1 MRNLVA
7 TVSVAFLLSACA
19 LFPSYFDYNE
29 QARLVDIIELTKT
42 DAVCATDEI
51 KSVSRDIRQKTDW
64 LITYS
69 SSLPDNVKIQEMNKQ
84 LSDIVGDFDRRYQT
98 DKPPSKF
105 FCSAKIKNI
114 NEAARKMLS
123 VSGRRPR
130 A

>member
-7 TVSVAFLLSACA
+7 IVSVAFALSACA

-69 SSLPDNVKIQEMNKQ
+69 SSLPDNAKIQEMNKQ
-84 LSDIVGDFDRRYQT
+84 LSDIVGDFDRRYQS

>member
-1 MRNLVA
+1 MKNLVA

-29 QARLVDIIELTKT
+29 QARLVDIIQLTKT
-42 DAVCATDEI
+42 DSVCSTEEI
-51 KSVSRDIRQKTDW
+51 KTVSRDIRQKVDW
-64 LITYS
+64 LTTYS
-69 SSLPDNVKIQEMNKQ
+69 ASLPDNSKIQEMNRN
-84 LSDIVGDFDRRYQT
+84 LSEIVGDFDLRYQS

>member
-1 MRNLVA
+1 MRNFVA
-7 TVSVAFLLSACA
+7 AVSVAILLSACA
-19 LFPSYFDYNE
+19 IFPSHFDYNE

-42 DAVCATDEI
+42 DAVCSTDEI
-51 KSVSRDIRQKTDW
+51 KTVSREIRQKVDW
-64 LITYS
+64 LNTYS
-69 SSLPDNVKIQEMNKQ
+69 ASLPNNSKIQEMNRN
-84 LSDIVGDFDRRYQT
+84 LSEIVGDFDQRYRG

-114 NEAARKMLS
+114 NEAAHKMLS

>member
-7 TVSVAFLLSACA
+7 IVSIAFALSACA

-84 LSDIVGDFDRRYQT
+84 LSDIVGDFDRRYQS

-130 A
+130 S

>member
-1 MRNLVA
+1 MKNLTA

-19 LFPSYFDYNE
+19 IFPSYFDYNE

-42 DAVCATDEI
+42 DAVCSTDEI
-51 KSVSRDIRQKTDW
+51 KTVSKDIRKNVDW
-64 LITYS
+64 LLTYS
-69 SSLPDNVKIQEMNKQ
+69 SSLPNNSKVQEMEKN
-84 LSDIVGDFDRRYQT
+84 LSEIVGDFDKRYQG

>member
-1 MRNLVA
+1 MRNLLA
-7 TVSVAFLLSACA
+7 IVSVAFALSACA

-51 KSVSRDIRQKTDW
+51 KSVSREIRQKTDW

>member
-1 MRNLVA
+1 MKNLVA
-7 TVSVAFLLSACA
+7 TVSVVFLLSACA

-42 DAVCATDEI
+42 DAVCATEEI
-51 KSVSRDIRQKTDW
+51 RTVSRDIRHKVDW
-64 LITYS
+64 LTTYS
-69 SSLPDNVKIQEMNKQ
+69 ASMPDNSKIQEMNRN
-84 LSDIVGDFDRRYQT
+84 LSEIVGDFDQRYRG
-98 DKPPSKF
+98 DRPPSKF